1 MAEATSTSAGM
12 PALFIYIPTY
22 NRLATLKL
30 QLDALTAQRDAY
42 PGPVRILVSDNASPA
57 ITDEQLSA
65 LAQEYGIEVR
75 RNPGNIGANAN
86 IALGFIFAD
95 PEGLLWILSDDD
107 TVSPDA
113 LSYIAEHCQGVD
125 YDIITFYTK
134 ITEPG
139 EFTHRWVRAWEDLH
153 ETGLISN
160 VIYKASVFLP
170 EARQAFL
177 YHNTSFP
184 HLAVMLATL
193 RERGELRYRLLPSSR
208 LLTVATSHAE
218 EPGDYSLSYSGMPQ
232 IIPLLPA
239 AQARVFARQWV
250 RSSGR
255 GFLKSRDS
263 LPGAYVST
271 RAHIKRFGGLR
282 ARLML
287 AALRIEH
294 ATYGPT
300 LHRALD
306 AIRRRLPNSAK
317 DSLRSLMDRR
327 RGR

>member
-170 EARQAFL
+170 GQA
-177 YHNTSFP
+177 
-184 HLAVMLATL
+184 
-193 RERGELRYRLLPSSR
+193 G
-208 LLTVATSHAE
+208 
-218 EPGDYSLSYSGMPQ
+218 
-232 IIPLLPA
+232 IPLSQHELPA
-239 AQARVFARQWV
+239 SCGHAGDFARARRAAVQTP
-250 RSSGR
+250 SKLEITHSCDFPCR
-255 GFLKSRDS
+255 G
-263 LPGAYVST
+263 T
-271 RAHIKRFGGLR
+271 R
-282 ARLML
+282 
-287 AALRIEH
+287 
-294 ATYGPT
+294 
-300 LHRALD
+300 
-306 AIRRRLPNSAK
+306 
-317 DSLRSLMDRR
+317 
-327 RGR
+327 